1 MNPHHTI
8 FTLLLVLAVLLLA
21 AGCTSQSLSAP
32 VTASPTATNPQ
43 TIISTQ
49 PVTTIIT
56 PVITP
61 STEPAPAPVTSII
74 KETESISQNTV
85 AQPSNYHPE
94 YIKMDA
100 TVYTV
105 GEVVLFSLVNKGSEI
120 KGCDYAHPT
129 YTIYHLSPDG
139 TRLEVSKNDPVRS
152 YRTVMSI
159 GDPGSATGPFSL
171 DTSKLSPGRYLIRFD
186 CGNNVSRDFV
196 IQARSY

>member
-1 MNPHHTI
+1 MTPFRSI
-8 FTLLLVLAVLLLA
+8 LVLLLVLTVLLLA
-21 AGCTSQSLSAP
+21 AGCTSQSPSVPAS
-32 VTASPTATNPQ
+32 ASPTATNPL
-43 TIISTQ
+43 TILSTR

-56 PVITP
+56 PVVTP
-61 STEPAPAPVTSII
+61 STEPEPVPVTTMS
-74 KETESISQNTV
+74 KETV